1 MLIKAEK
8 ELWWVKGKDEAEE
21 EEARVRSGK
30 TRTMP
35 IEGWQGKRVTVSL
48 TFINSANND
57 TSHRQ

>member
-8 ELWWVKGKDEAEE
+8 ELWWVKGEKE

-30 TRTMP
+30 TSTMP